1 MRIEQLDYVAAV
13 SRHGSLRR
21 ASEQLHVSQPALS
34 EAIRNL
40 ERELGVTLLDRH
52 RSGAKISLAGRELLQ
67 PMADVLESVARLCA
81 AAGDQ
86 LATRRLLRIGTV
98 NAGTATLVL
107 PAVRAFQD
115 KHPAST
121 VEIRN
126 LQQDEIQ
133 VGLTEGTLDI
143 GLVNLLDGDDVPPEL
158 ELIPLLTGRPVAV
171 IPASH
176 PLADRIEVPAD
187 ELRAQRLV
195 AMRAGYLMHRFVHR
209 LFGPEPSAEWHLA
222 DGAEMGKMMVAEGIG
237 IAVLPDYSVYGD
249 PLERAGL
256 IVARPIADDQTTV
269 TMVALRRRQTRV
281 TPIVGDMIQHLRN
294 HAVRGQHGAGSEEHE
309 AGKLQSGGAT
319 SRSGK

>member
-1 MRIEQLDYVAAV
+1 MRIEQLEYITAV
-13 SRHGSLRR
+13 IRHGSLRR

-67 PMADVLESVARLCA
+67 PMVDVLDSVARLRA
-81 AAGDQ
+81 AAGDR

-98 NAGTATLVL
+98 NAGTAALVL
-107 PAVRAFQD
+107 PAMRAFQAQ
-115 KHPAST
+115 HPAST

-126 LQQDEIQ
+126 LQHDDIQ
-133 VGLTEGTLDI
+133 AGLAEGTLDI
-143 GLVNLLDGDDVPPEL
+143 GLVNLLGGDDVPPGL
-158 ELIPLLTGRPVAV
+158 ELTPLLTGRPVAV

-176 PLADRIEVPAD
+176 PLAERIEVSAD
-187 ELRAQRLV
+187 ELRVQQFV
-195 AMRAGYLMHRFVHR
+195 AMCAGYLMHRFVHR
-209 LFGPEPSAEWHLA
+209 LFGSDLPAEWHSA

-237 IAVLPDYSVYGD
+237 IAVLPDYSVHGD

-256 IVARPIADDQTTV
+256 IVARPIANDRTTV

-281 TPIVGDMIQHLRN
+281 TPIVRDMIQHFRN
-294 HAVRGQHGAGSEEHE
+294 HAGRLAAS
-309 AGKLQSGGAT
+309 A
-319 SRSGK
+319 SRSIPATG